1 MSGNLTF
8 GDNDDVQIKGATD
21 ATLIGNVSDRLKVD
35 AATGAITRSTYSAAI
50 TNLVSATLATDIL
63 TINGSAS
70 KTIRVT
76 KISIDGLAVTGGNI
90 SVFLI
95 KRSTANTGGTSTT
108 LTNVPHDSA
117 NAAGT
122 AAVKAYTVNPTVLG
136 TAVGTVRSNRV
147 FISGGATT
155 ASAEDEQRFGDLG
168 QGIVLRGTSESL
180 CLNLAGVTINSPSLN
195 VWVEWTEE

>member
-95 KRSTANTGGTSTT
+95 KRSTVNTGGTSTT